1 MRMQNGLWAAATL
14 RLPSR
19 VESARVEL
27 SKGGLR
33 LEASKAQILGGL
45 ALKLRGCDC
54 FVPRERVAGGP
65 LAHGRVVVANQ
76 LRNSARHSLV
86 SRRRRW
92 GVCIRST
99 RRFHLRGFLPSPT
112 RFRSISTR
120 VSRYCRSSSSVG

>member
-54 FVPRERVAGGP
+54 FVPRERVAGGR

-76 LRNSARHSLV
+76 LRNTGASFAGFAKEQVGVSAS
-86 SRRRRW
+86 
-92 GVCIRST
+92 GQQGGST
-99 RRFHLRGFLPSPT
+99 CADSPRPDPVPLHLDEGLAVLPE
-112 RFRSISTR
+112 
-120 VSRYCRSSSSVG
+120 